1 VSVACPSR
9 KLVVLDIVD
18 FALPWGAQ
26 FLSRRAHPN
35 KGRGTPGIA
44 RLPGYPVGI
53 LTNPYGRMNRP
64 CMREEAL
71 ESWRARVVMSFVL
84 LMLGAAVGSDCL
96 AQAPAP
102 LRTTSP
108 ASTAS
113 TTTASS
119 APASAPAIAVTEIAI
134 EAESALSRVRQL
146 ESDSRIDDLADSVAT
161 ELPRLVKDADSG
173 ASEVRGVLSKHPSP
187 DTLRTLDEAWVDLQ
201 ERASSIARELT
212 QRAAQLDST
221 LGALAR
227 LNETWQQTIESATA
241 LSAPEEILRRAKAVV
256 EAIAKARTEV
266 LARRAE
272 VLGLQSKAAD
282 LTARAA
288 QIREALANAEQ
299 HAAGR
304 LFSLDSAP
312 VWSSGFWTIS
322 AHALSE
328 DEKQTLGNQLIA
340 LKEYATGH
348 ATQFVLHA
356 LLLLAVIATLYAARP
371 RVRRWSVDEP
381 SLSHAAQVFET
392 PIATGVLTALFV
404 SGWFYHHPPR
414 LLWVAV
420 SALGAIPTVVIVRRI
435 IQPYLR
441 PVLYALVGLYF
452 AERLRTLASPSPAI
466 SRLLFLVEMLASVVL
481 LCWALRSFRLDGG
494 ARAWLQTPAWKAT
507 RVAVW
512 LPLAV
517 IVSAIAVNMA
527 GYTRLADLVGG
538 AMIRSAYIAVVFY
551 ALTRIAEGL
560 VLGLLHIPPITL
572 LGMVR
577 RHRSLIAQRLNQWVR
592 WAVALFWAAI
602 TLQMLRLLRPLVS
615 ETRVAL
621 AAPATVGSIAI
632 SAEQV
637 IAFLLLI
644 WAAFLISRFLRFA
657 LDEEVYPKFHVEHGL
672 PYAISTMLHYTILF
686 CGFMIA
692 LAALGV
698 DMTKF
703 TILAGA
709 FGVGLGFGMQNIVSN
724 FVSGLILLFER
735 PIKLGD
741 VVQLDDISG
750 RVLRIGMRASV
761 IRSTNGADVII
772 PNGKL
777 ISEKVI
783 NWTLTDR
790 LRRVDVPVVVAAT
803 TDPSAVKA
811 LLLDVAHRNAQVA
824 ATPAPQALFNKV
836 GPESLEFELRVWTDA
851 ESGRSGL
858 RSDLISK
865 ISEALHQHQ
874 IAVR

>member
-1 VSVACPSR
+1 
-9 KLVVLDIVD
+9 
-18 FALPWGAQ
+18 
-26 FLSRRAHPN
+26 
-35 KGRGTPGIA
+35 
-44 RLPGYPVGI
+44 
-53 LTNPYGRMNRP
+53 
-64 CMREEAL
+64 
-71 ESWRARVVMSFVL
+71 
-84 LMLGAAVGSDCL
+84 
-96 AQAPAP
+96 
-102 LRTTSP
+102 
-108 ASTAS
+108 
-113 TTTASS
+113 
-119 APASAPAIAVTEIAI
+119 
-134 EAESALSRVRQL
+134 
-146 ESDSRIDDLADSVAT
+146 
-161 ELPRLVKDADSG
+161 
-173 ASEVRGVLSKHPSP
+173 
-187 DTLRTLDEAWVDLQ
+187 
-201 ERASSIARELT
+201 
-212 QRAAQLDST
+212 
-221 LGALAR
+221 
-227 LNETWQQTIESATA
+227 
-241 LSAPEEILRRAKAVV
+241 
-256 EAIAKARTEV
+256 
-266 LARRAE
+266 
-272 VLGLQSKAAD
+272 
-282 LTARAA
+282 
-288 QIREALANAEQ
+288 
-299 HAAGR
+299 
-304 LFSLDSAP
+304 
-312 VWSSGFWTIS
+312 
-322 AHALSE
+322 
-328 DEKQTLGNQLIA
+328 
-340 LKEYATGH
+340 
-348 ATQFVLHA
+348 
-356 LLLLAVIATLYAARP
+356 
-371 RVRRWSVDEP
+371 
-381 SLSHAAQVFET
+381 
-392 PIATGVLTALFV
+392 
-404 SGWFYHHPPR
+404 
-414 LLWVAV
+414 
-420 SALGAIPTVVIVRRI
+420 
-435 IQPYLR
+435 
-441 PVLYALVGLYF
+441 
-452 AERLRTLASPSPAI
+452 
-466 SRLLFLVEMLASVVL
+466 
-481 LCWALRSFRLDGG
+481 
-494 ARAWLQTPAWKAT
+494 
-507 RVAVW
+507 
-512 LPLAV
+512 
-517 IVSAIAVNMA
+517 VNMA